1 VNDDRS
7 AGHAPIHS
15 KGSAKS
21 SHSLLLALS
30 SQNLL
35 GSRANQAIAPMVTT
49 VKAVK
54 TVMPRPAKH
63 WVGNG
68 FNVYPVFAH
77 MAFTKALSPW
87 LMFDYAAPQQVSA
100 AC

>member
-1 VNDDRS
+1 MVVQSQPKRGQQAHKS
-7 AGHAPIHS
+7 THA
-15 KGSAKS
+15 
-21 SHSLLLALS
+21 
-30 SQNLL
+30 
-35 GSRANQAIAPMVTT
+35 RMVTA

>member
-1 VNDDRS
+1 M
-7 AGHAPIHS
+7 
-15 KGSAKS
+15 
-21 SHSLLLALS
+21 
-30 SQNLL
+30 L
-35 GSRANQAIAPMVTT
+35 GNQAATKHTSTRARMVTA

>member
-1 VNDDRS
+1 MFESLRVRS
-7 AGHAPIHS
+7 LNIPPTTQ
-15 KGSAKS
+15 K
-21 SHSLLLALS
+21 LLLAVGGPELE
-30 SQNLL
+30 
-35 GSRANQAIAPMVTT
+35 RQAAQAQHTQQPSMGTAA
-49 VKAVK
+49 KAVK

-87 LMFDYAAPQQVSA
+87 LMFDYAAPQQVS
-100 AC
+100 

>member
-1 VNDDRS
+1 MFLFVVSDRS
-7 AGHAPIHS
+7 ISPLRPRNYFWLWVVQ
-15 KGSAKS
+15 S
-21 SHSLLLALS
+21 SS
-30 SQNLL
+30 
-35 GSRANQAIAPMVTT
+35 GKQAQAQHTQQPSMGTAA
-49 VKAVK
+49 KAVK

-87 LMFDYAAPQQVSA
+87 LMFDYAAPQQVS
-100 AC
+100 

>member
-1 VNDDRS
+1 
-7 AGHAPIHS
+7 
-15 KGSAKS
+15 
-21 SHSLLLALS
+21 
-30 SQNLL
+30 
-35 GSRANQAIAPMVTT
+35 MVT

-54 TVMPRPAKH
+54 TVMPRPTRH

>member
-1 VNDDRS
+1 MGT
-7 AGHAPIHS
+7 AA
-15 KGSAKS
+15 
-21 SHSLLLALS
+21 
-30 SQNLL
+30 
-35 GSRANQAIAPMVTT
+35 
-49 VKAVK
+49 KAVK